1 MPEKEQKK
9 IHKNVFQFWS
19 KIQLCSN
26 SNVFQSW
33 SKIPLYVKNMKMRL
47 YISSGGSFKQL
58 CSEIGKINEIYPAP
72 VAVQLLDIVHEPCP
86 VCDVHHLWKSDKSIA
101 QTQCGEHRIS
111 RTQKILNSSP
121 LVYYLGTATDKSL
134 SLGHFIIVCPLFAE
148 SITIAKKEQLT
159 LRPV

>member
-1 MPEKEQKK
+1 MRGGWSGFGMVTVG
-9 IHKNVFQFWS
+9 IHPTDFELNPT
-19 KIQLCSN
+19 
-26 SNVFQSW
+26 
-33 SKIPLYVKNMKMRL
+33 KIPP
-47 YISSGGSFKQL
+47 GGVVQNCRIL
-58 CSEIGKINEIYPAP
+58 SERATKVLHKLN
-72 VAVQLLDIVHEPCP
+72 VANTEYL
-86 VCDVHHLWKSDKSIA
+86 K
-101 QTQCGEHRIS
+101 HRIS